1 MRAATEGIRLTVAAA
16 GLWWRH
22 LVPLVTVFLFG
33 YALHLSGLGL
43 SVRIGS
49 AQPVIATVV
58 FVLAVLARVGSL
70 VVMLWLCR
78 PPDDHETALDV
89 LALAIGPFL
98 AVYAVWGL
106 VEDEVYALFAANI
119 AVSGIG
125 GVDAWSVN
133 LQWTGRYVAMAVVA
147 WVLRQLVGLVARRRP
162 LRPILLAG
170 AVLEGVWTFASALAV
185 LAGLDRLV
193 GWVTSRAFWQ
203 GLVGGW
209 HAFLGVL
216 PDLALPFD
224 LTLPEAVAELAG
236 WLTGTLVPSVWS
248 AILLP
253 LVWVALTAV
262 VFGWRRLDARTVV
275 AGTALDTAHDD
286 LLARTGASRTGRL
299 LHAGWLLVSA
309 DLRFKYLPVVGAF
322 RLLLAAG
329 PWFLAAY
336 LVLATALETARSWA
350 VLGVARVL
358 GPRDQYDTL
367 AWSWAEDLVTT
378 LPFTTAAVALYAA
391 AVRRALALEVDPK
404 VTEDGTP
411 ADRYPRRPTV
421 AP

>member
-1 MRAATEGIRLTVAAA
+1 MRAASEGIRLLVAAA
-16 GLWWRH
+16 ELWWRH

-33 YALHLSGLGL
+33 YGLHLSGLDL

-49 AQPVIATVV
+49 AHPVIATVV
-58 FVLAVLARVGSL
+58 FVLAVLTMVGSL

-78 PPDDHETALDV
+78 PPGDDETALDV
-89 LALAIGPFL
+89 VALTIGPFL

-106 VEDEVYALFAANI
+106 VEEEVYALFAANI

-133 LQWTGRYVAMAVVA
+133 LQWIGLYVTMAAVA
-147 WVLRQLVGLVARRRP
+147 WVLRQVVGLLARRRP
-162 LRPILLAG
+162 YRPILLFG
-170 AVLEGVWTFASALAV
+170 ALLEGVWTFASALAV

-193 GWVTSRAFWQ
+193 EWVTSRAFWQ

-209 HAFLGVL
+209 HAFLGAL
-216 PDLALPFD
+216 PDLRLPFD

-236 WLTGTLVPSVWS
+236 WLTATLIPSVWS
-248 AILLP
+248 AVLLP

-262 VFGWRRLDARTVV
+262 VFGRRRMDARTVV
-275 AGTALDTAHDD
+275 AGTALDTAHAD
-286 LLARTGASRTGRL
+286 LVARTGASRPGRL
-299 LHAGWLLVSA
+299 LHAGWLVLSS
-309 DLRFKYLPVVGAF
+309 DLRLKYLPVLGAF
-322 RLLLAAG
+322 RLLLTAG

-350 VLGVARVL
+350 VLGVARLL
-358 GPRDQYDTL
+358 GARDQYVTL
-367 AWSWAEDLVTT
+367 AWSWAEDLATT

-391 AVRRALALEVDPK
+391 AGRRVLTLEVS
-404 VTEDGTP
+404 EDGTP
-411 ADRYPRRPTV
+411 AGTFPRRPKV
-421 AP
+421 GP